1 MDSARY
7 VHVCGLCNN
16 NKQRKKGYQLER
28 DPWEGVRGGQL
39 RMAKGGKGEGKGI

>member
-1 MDSARY
+1 MDSARF

-28 DPWEGVRGGQL
+28 DSWEACEWGG
-39 RMAKGGKGEGKGI
+39 AESG